1 MKNVLII
8 IVLSTVILFSCNPA
22 KRIMKNQDQ
31 FEQVGREWEKKNP
44 CPPPKFE
51 FKPGKVDSFYTPVI
65 NLISVLDSVLLQAK
79 LDSLNKALR
88 LKYNEIAKDCSRQV
102 NEAYDV
108 GYKQAIFETG
118 KIKIPSAIHDTL
130 LHEYIRRIGLL
141 QGDLVKAA
149 EKERDL
155 QILLAKSESKAN
167 KWLWIAM
174 ALIVVVLVLL
184 FLLIKNAFKIT
195 L

>member
-1 MKNVLII
+1 MKSENILVAIG
-8 IVLSTVILFSCNPA
+8 IVAYSFLSCNPA
-22 KRIMKNQDQ
+22 KRIMKNQDR

-44 CPPPKFE
+44 CPPPKLE

-65 NLISVLDSVLLQAK
+65 KLMPEFDSALLQAK

-88 LKYNEIAKDCSRQV
+88 LKYNELTKDCSRQV

-130 LHEYIRRIGLL
+130 LHEDIRRVGLL

-155 QILLAKSESKAN
+155 QILLSKSESKAS
-167 KWLWIAM
+167 KWLWIAIALM
-174 ALIVVVLVLL
+174 FAVGALI
-184 FLLIKNAFKIT
+184 IKK
-195 L
+195 

>member
-1 MKNVLII
+1 MKNVLI
-8 IVLSTVILFSCNPA
+8 VFVVSTVILFSCNPA
-22 KRIMKNQDQ
+22 KQVIKKQAQ

-44 CPPPKFE
+44 CPPPKLE
-51 FKPGKVDSFYTPVI
+51 FKPGKIDSFYMPVI
-65 NLISVLDSVLLQAK
+65 KLMPALDSILLQAK
-79 LDSLNKALR
+79 LDSLNMALR
-88 LKYNEIAKDCSRQV
+88 LKYNELTKDCSRQV

-108 GYKQAIFETG
+108 GYKQAIFEAG

-130 LHEYIRRIGLL
+130 FHEDVRRVGLL

-167 KWLWIAM
+167 KWLWIAIALM
-174 ALIVVVLVLL
+174 AAVGALI
-184 FLLIKNAFKIT
+184 IKK
-195 L
+195 